1 MALAVQKRREEQC
14 SRLQTCILYDGEIE
28 YPMLSLMANEEKA
41 KPNQNLIN
49 ALYHRARGVFHG

>member
-14 SRLQTCILYDGEIE
+14 SRLQTCIFYDGEIE
-28 YPMLSLMANEEKA
+28 YFLLDLMVNKA

-49 ALYHRARGVFHG
+49 ALYHRARGAFHG